1 MDIEKFIIDGVE
13 NAVKTSFSTEKIEE
27 RYEKHRAKL
36 HFLPV
41 DLRVYQGGIQS
52 LNIKLGDILVKISNR
67 IIDENPNLELHE
79 LSGKKIKKINSTE
92 TSTEIN
98 NFIRLHNN
106 KNTASKQE
114 FDELITN
121 ISITEPSSLRPR
133 TQNVDVDLLF
143 TKKDEDKIYF
153 FESKAVDDHDTGK
166 FNDLNR
172 KVFETY
178 GALLN
183 ALDSD
188 ERSKLV
194 PNLMYFSEAKRYE
207 PIYIPKENQFRGK
220 EFFKKFL
227 DYDVKDLEPIL
238 IKAGDLMMNYLHE
251 QYEEIVTLGKY
262 HT

>member
-1 MDIEKFIIDGVE
+1 MNIEKFIIDGVE
-13 NAVKTSFSTEKIEE
+13 SAVKTSFSTENIEE
-27 RYEKHRAKL
+27 RYEKHKAKL

-52 LNIKLGDILVKISNR
+52 LNIKLGDILVKITNK
-67 IIDENPNLELHE
+67 IIDENPNLELHK
-79 LSGKKIKKINSTE
+79 LSGKKIKKINSKE

-106 KNTASKQE
+106 KNKTTKKE
-114 FDELITN
+114 FDELIKSVS
-121 ISITEPSSLRPR
+121 ISEPSSLRPR
-133 TQNVDVDLLF
+133 TQNVDIDLLF
-143 TKKDEDKIYF
+143 TKKDEDKLYF

-183 ALDSD
+183 ELDST

-207 PIYIPKENQFRGK
+207 PIYIPLENQFRGK
-220 EFFKKFL
+220 EFFKRFL

-238 IKAGDLMMNYLHE
+238 IKAGDLMMKYLHK
-251 QYEEIVTLGKY
+251 QYEEIVTLRKY
-262 HT
+262 HS